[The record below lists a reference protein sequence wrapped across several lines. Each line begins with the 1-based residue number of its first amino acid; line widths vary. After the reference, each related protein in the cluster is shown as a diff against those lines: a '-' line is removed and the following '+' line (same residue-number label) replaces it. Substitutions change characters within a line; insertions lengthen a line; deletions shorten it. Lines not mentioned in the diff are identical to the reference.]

1 MARKVF
7 AVRVNSMAEEQTV
20 SNFTWLTL
28 PLRANL
34 SVASMA
40 RMTQIQ
46 QYYASE
52 KKYLVRILLIFL
64 SLITTPLQ
72 LRPKPHPLMKYFEAK
87 TQIKSSSLCE
97 PEITEP
103 AADDMLWPGESGEG
117 EPLVDKELD
126 LTARSTSFLNL
137 DSVRTSNNTAV
148 LSTVTG
154 QSVASSSSD
163 EPSRVPVV

>member
-20 SNFTWLTL
+20 SNFTWLMP

-40 RMTQIQ
+40 RMTQIR

-52 KKYLVRILLIFL
+52 KKNLVHILLIFL

-72 LRPKPHPLMKYFEAK
+72 LRPKSHPRMKYFEAK
-87 TQIKSSSLCE
+87 TQIKSSSLRE

-103 AADDMLWPGESGEG
+103 AADDMFW
-117 EPLVDKELD
+117 
-126 LTARSTSFLNL
+126 
-137 DSVRTSNNTAV
+137 
-148 LSTVTG
+148 
-154 QSVASSSSD
+154 
-163 EPSRVPVV
+163 